1 MDPMRI
7 LVLSHSFNSLTQR
20 LHVELV
26 ERGHDVSVEFDINDA
41 VTIEAV
47 ALFNPDLV
55 IAPFLKRAIPE
66 AVWRQVPC
74 LVVHPGPPG
83 DRGPTSLDWAI
94 LEGVR
99 AWGVTVLQATG
110 ELDGG
115 PVWAWRPFTMRAAT
129 KSSLYRNEVT
139 EAALAA
145 VEEALDRFE
154 AGQRQAPHQSAYAEI
169 VPRWRNAMTQAERA
183 IDWGRDDTETV
194 LRKIAASDGTP
205 GVRDRI
211 GACDVFL
218 FNATR
223 ADVGHG
229 GARPGDIIAR
239 SRCEILRATRDGSVW
254 IGHAKLA
261 LPKAIKLP
269 AADVLRAEIRGVP
282 LTEGPEG
289 ISYEEAEGVGYL
301 HFPFLN
307 GAMGVDACQRLL
319 AAVREAASRPV
330 RVLVLMGGP
339 DFWSNGLDLNEIEA
353 ARSAADQSWANIN
366 AIDDLAEAIVR
377 DTDQIVIS
385 ALSGNAGAGG
395 VFLARCADEVW
406 LRRGVVLNPHY
417 KDMGNLFGSELWTYL
432 LPRHVGEERARQIT
446 QQRLPMGAAE
456 ASRLGLA
463 NRIFDVPRDRF
474 AARVAEAA
482 RAVAQHPGLAQRLA
496 DKARRRHA
504 DEAAKPLAVY
514 RAEELQRMHRNFY
527 GFDPSYHV
535 ARYNFVHKVAKSR
548 TPMTIAHHRS
558 RGRRPARV
566 AEEAAR

>member
-1 MDPMRI
+1 MGPMRI
-7 LVLSHSFNSLTQR
+7 LLLSHSFNSLTQR
-20 LHVELV
+20 LYVELV

-55 IAPFLKRAIPE
+55 IAPFLKRVIPE
-66 AVWRQVPC
+66 AVWREVPC

-99 AWGVTVLQATG
+99 DWGVTVLQATG

-115 PVWAWRPFTMRAAT
+115 PVWAWRPFTMRPAT

-145 VEEALDRFE
+145 VDEVLERFE
-154 AGQRQAPHQSAYAEI
+154 AGLRQAPDQSAYAGI
-169 VPRWRNAMTQAERA
+169 APRWRDAMKQADRA
-183 IDWGRDDTETV
+183 IDWVRDDTETV
-194 LRKIAASDGTP
+194 LRKIAAGDGTP

-211 GACDVFL
+211 ADCDVFL
-218 FNATR
+218 HNATR
-223 ADVGHG
+223 ASVPPG

-239 SRCEILRATRDGSVW
+239 SQCAILRATRDGAVW
-254 IGHAKLA
+254 IGHARLA
-261 LPKAIKLP
+261 QVKAIKLP
-269 AADVLRAEIRGVP
+269 AADVLRGQIQGVP
-282 LTEGPEG
+282 LTEGPED
-289 ISYEEAEGVGYL
+289 ILYEETEGVGYL

-319 AAVREAASRPV
+319 AAVRGAASRPV

-339 DFWSNGLDLNEIEA
+339 DFWSNGLDLNDIEA

-377 DTDQIVIS
+377 NSDQFIIS

-406 LRRGVVLNPHY
+406 LRRGVILNPHY
-417 KDMGNLFGSELWTYL
+417 KDMGNLYGSELWTYL
-432 LPRHVGEERARQIT
+432 LPKHVGEDRARQIT
-446 QQRLPMGAAE
+446 QQRLPMGAGE
-456 ASRLGLA
+456 AQRLGLVD
-463 NRIFDVPRDRF
+463 RIVAAPRDRF
-474 AARVAEAA
+474 GACVAEAA
-482 RAVAQHPGLAQRLA
+482 RAIAQDPGLTQRLA
-496 DKARRRHA
+496 DKARQRRA
-504 DEAAKPLAVY
+504 DEAAKPLAAF
-514 RAEELQRMHRNFY
+514 RTEELQRMHRNFY

-535 ARYNFVHKVAKSR
+535 ARYNFVHKVPKSR
-548 TPMTIAHHRS
+548 TPVTIAHHRN
-558 RGRRPARV
+558 RARRPASV
-566 AEEAAR
+566 LEEAAQ